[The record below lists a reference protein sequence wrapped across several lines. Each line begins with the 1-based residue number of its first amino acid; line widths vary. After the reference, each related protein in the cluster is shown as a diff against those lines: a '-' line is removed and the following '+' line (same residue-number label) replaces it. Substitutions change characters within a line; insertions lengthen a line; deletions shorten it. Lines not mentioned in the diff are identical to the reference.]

1 MQSNMF
7 RRVMFAVIAI
17 PLLVAVVWLGGWPL
31 AAVLAVATMLGTT
44 ELLDLAAV
52 QGIRP
57 FRETGR
63 VVAVAVPLG
72 LGAALAGPAAH
83 DLVERWW
90 VFAALG
96 VVIWVLGLAVATRGP
111 GDRPLAA
118 AAVTLLTILYATV
131 LPASLFF
138 IRHAAWSTRSFAGT
152 AVVFFPLVVTWMCD
166 TAAMLGGQAIGGPK
180 LSPVISPGKTR
191 SGAIAGVIGGVAVGV
206 LYAAVV
212 FTRTGIPIGIVS
224 AALLALVLTV
234 VGQVGDLAESLLKR
248 EAGVKDSSA
257 IIPGHGGVL
266 DRLDSLYFVIP
277 VAAAGYRL
285 LGLF

>member
-1 MQSNMF
+1 MDANML
-7 RRVMFAVIAI
+7 RRVLFAVIAI

-31 AAVLAVATMLGTT
+31 AAVVAVATMLGTT
-44 ELLDLAAV
+44 ELFDLAAV

-63 VVAVAVPLG
+63 VVAAAVPLG
-72 LGAALAGPAAH
+72 LGAALAGASAH
-83 DLVERWW
+83 NFVERWW

-96 VVIWVLGLAVATRGP
+96 VAIWVLGLAVATRGP

-118 AAVTLLTILYATV
+118 AAVTLLTMIYATM
-131 LPASLFF
+131 LPSTLFF
-138 IRHAAWSTRSFAGT
+138 IRHATWSTRSWAGT

-166 TAAMLGGQAIGGPK
+166 TAAMLGGRAIGGPK
-180 LSPVISPGKTR
+180 LSPVVSPGKTR
-191 SGAIAGVIGGVAVGV
+191 SGAIAGVIGGVAIGA

-212 FTRTGIPIGIVS
+212 FTRTGVAIGIIP

-234 VGQVGDLAESLLKR
+234 VGQIGDLAESLLKR

-257 IIPGHGGVL
+257 LIPGHGGVL
-266 DRLDSLYFVIP
+266 DRLDSLYFVLP
-277 VAAAGYRL
+277 VAAAGYRF
-285 LGLF
+285 LGIF